1 MPSPKLSVLLAVAVV
16 AVVSGTGL
24 PQDKAPPTSPEK
36 KLTIEQLI
44 ERLDS
49 EDYETRESVTR
60 ELMERDEALPALQ
73 KALQSSSL
81 EVRNRAKR
89 IIEKIADRPA
99 KKRVQQLVARMKR
112 GGIDLFVDQL
122 AATQNKIDD
131 ATCQAVLELLGEAV
145 ATANKKHKKNLIVPD
160 VNRDRGWR
168 WLGVTYDPDTDPQML
183 GRPIQVDQ
191 RLLVPQ
197 ITKIK
202 FNNRPPLL
210 TRCLVLCP
218 GQVQS
223 LDMKESIIFANGS
236 IQGDPRSGGFSV
248 MNCILICD
256 GDIELRNVFNCLVI
270 ASGTVKIESIYGD
283 DVLSVQ
289 KAQEAFGVI
298 KFYDPK
304 QAGIEVGEAQ
314 EGVAVKKVLEGKPF
328 AKAGFKEGDA
338 IIAINGTKVR
348 NAEEFRRLVRRQ
360 TACSKEMV
368 FKVGRGERTLELTV
382 VPTDP

>member
-1 MPSPKLSVLLAVAVV
+1 VPGHL
-16 AVVSGTGL
+16 GTVRRSRGYG
-24 PQDKAPPTSPEK
+24 
-36 KLTIEQLI
+36 EQ
-44 ERLDS
+44 
-49 EDYETRESVTR
+49 
-60 ELMERDEALPALQ
+60 EAQ
-73 KALQSSSL
+73 
-81 EVRNRAKR
+81 
-89 IIEKIADRPA
+89 
-99 KKRVQQLVARMKR
+99 
-112 GGIDLFVDQL
+112 
-122 AATQNKIDD
+122 
-131 ATCQAVLELLGEAV
+131 
-145 ATANKKHKKNLIVPD
+145 KNLKVPD

-223 LDMKESIIFANGS
+223 LDMKESVIFANGS
-236 IQGDPRSGGFSV
+236 IHGDPQIGVGSAN
-248 MNCILICD
+248 NCILVCE
-256 GDIELRNVFNCLVI
+256 GNIELRNVFNCLVI
-270 ASGTVKIESIYGD
+270 ASGTVKTDSIYGN
-283 DVLSVQ
+283 DVLILQ
-289 KAQEAFGVI
+289 KVQEAFGAI
-298 KFYDPK
+298 KFYDTK
-304 QAGIEVGEAQ
+304 QAGIEAGEAQ
-314 EGVAVKKVLEGKPF
+314 EGVAVKKVLDGKPF
-328 AKAGFKEGDA
+328 AKAGFKEGDG